1 MSNKYGND
9 LMVFD
14 GDLVISARSDL
25 ASSTDYEKGQDAPFE
40 GYYNI
45 IFSVFN
51 RLNTV
56 KGELPIHQDY
66 GSNLP
71 ILVSSPNSPITAQAI
86 RNEFQTVLLD
96 DPRIAQVNLI
106 NIEQIDNKIGVTAEV
121 VLTGKSDSSIFIFP
135 NFYIE

>member
-9 LMVFD
+9 VIIFD
-14 GDLVISARSDL
+14 GDLAVSAKGDL
-25 ASSTDYEKGQDAPFE
+25 LTATDYENTVGSLFE

-56 KGELPIHQDY
+56 IGELPLHPDY

-71 ILVSSPNSPITAQAI
+71 IIVSSPNNSAAI
-86 RNEFQTVLLD
+86 ESVRKAFEDLLNSD
-96 DPRIAQVNLI
+96 SRIQSVDLVNI
-106 NIEQIDNKIGVTAEV
+106 NQSGDKISVTANLL
-121 VLTGKSDSSIFIFP
+121 LTGRAESSVFVFP
-135 NFYIE
+135 NFYIQ

>member
-9 LMVFD
+9 VIIFD
-14 GDLVISARSDL
+14 GDLAVSAKGDL
-25 ASSTDYEKGQDAPFE
+25 LTATDYENTVGSLFE

-56 KGELPIHQDY
+56 IGELPLHPDY

-71 ILVSSPNSPITAQAI
+71 IIVSSPNNSAAI
-86 RNEFQTVLLD
+86 ESVRKAFEDLLNSD
-96 DPRIAQVNLI
+96 SRVESVDLVNI
-106 NIEQIDNKIGVTAEV
+106 NQSGDKISVTANLL
-121 VLTGKSDSSIFIFP
+121 LTGRAESSVFVFP
-135 NFYIE
+135 NFYIQ